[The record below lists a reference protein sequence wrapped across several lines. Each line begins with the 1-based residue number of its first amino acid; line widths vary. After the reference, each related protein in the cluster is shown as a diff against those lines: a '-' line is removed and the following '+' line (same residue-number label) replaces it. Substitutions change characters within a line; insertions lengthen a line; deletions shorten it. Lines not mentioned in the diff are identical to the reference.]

1 MLQRNV
7 RVLFI
12 CSQNKLRSRTAETLF
27 EGRLGFDVPSAGN
40 SPDARVVLDAKLI
53 QWADRIVCMDRE
65 HLSHVRKKFGSIVEH
80 RVLLC
85 WGIPDEYDY
94 MQPELVEL
102 LEENW
107 KRILI

>member
-1 MLQRNV
+1 MLNRMI

-27 EGRLGFDVPSAGN
+27 EGRPGFDVRSAGT
-40 SPDARVVLDAKLI
+40 SLDARVVLDAKLI

-65 HLSHVRKKFGSIVEH
+65 HRSHVRKKFGSIVEH
-80 RVLLC
+80 RVLQC

-94 MQPELVEL
+94 MQPELVDL
-102 LEENW
+102 LEETGNGS
-107 KRILI
+107 